1 MDPITSSAA
10 MPPSV
15 QSIPKPADSESDLV
29 VNKFG
34 EMVTKTE
41 AGSEMREMMADDK
54 KNQNTTVED
63 NGLGGTFE
71 AEA

>member
-1 MDPITSSAA
+1 MDPITSGAA
-10 MPPSV
+10 MPPSI
-15 QSIPKPADSESDLV
+15 QSIPKAAESESDLV

-34 EMVTKTE
+34 EMVTKSD
-41 AGSEMREMMADDK
+41 ASSEMREMMADDK

-63 NGLGGTFE
+63 NGIGGTFE